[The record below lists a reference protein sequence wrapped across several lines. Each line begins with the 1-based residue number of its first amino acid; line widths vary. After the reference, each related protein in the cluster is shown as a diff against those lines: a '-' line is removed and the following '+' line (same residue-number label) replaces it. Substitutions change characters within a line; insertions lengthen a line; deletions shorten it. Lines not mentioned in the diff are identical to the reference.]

1 MRIMESYKQE
11 FKNSTAIRQEIVRF
25 ESVHPSIY
33 AIYELVQRINNQEL
47 QSQIR
52 DHVLNVEDAFVNSQ
66 EWTLGKNV
74 PEIRLGVVGSLN
86 SGKSALV
93 HRYLTGTY
101 VQDEAPEGGRF
112 KKEVTV
118 GGQSSL
124 LLVRNEGGV
133 PDAQFAAWVDAIVF
147 VFNLSDEASFQSIYN
162 LRQRLSQHRDFTN
175 VPIVLVGTQDS
186 MSPSCPRVIFNDR
199 AMQLASDFKRCSYY
213 ETCAT
218 YGLNVD
224 RVFQDAAQ
232 KVISHRKRPEPHML
246 SHVSSGSLSTPGTP
260 LHRSMSTSS
269 AYHENGGLLNSN
281 FLRDYLSPDS
291 MLGLITP
298 TPFRKSGR
306 RKSNLFSGRKSSDSE
321 EKRKNKEQQMQ
332 EMIKDVGF
340 GRNIPIKQGWLHK
353 RSKKPKL
360 SNREWKK
367 RYVTLSNEGILTY
380 FNSMHDYMENVHGK
394 SISVVKTTVKVPGRL
409 SYVPSKSTPSKDKN
423 SEDFEFHL
431 VSMDGNIWYFSCP
444 TSYERDQWVL
454 VIEQQIMNVL
464 QNGASSKNKTDCTM
478 MTPVDMEVF
487 RSIPGNDTCVD
498 CDCPNPTW
506 ASLNLGCMMCIQC
519 SGIHRNLGSHVSRVR
534 SIELDDWPI
543 ECSAVMKQVGNRVC
557 NSVYEANVGRFIKP
571 TPHSTREEREVF
583 IRDKYIHKKFVSSLP
598 AECDVGATICEAISS
613 ANMRLLVQMLSHA
626 TPSDIN
632 APATRDHRAA
642 LHIAAYHGD
651 LAMLQLLL
659 WNKADVRQRTAT
671 GETAAMITEHR
682 GHQECHRVLSS
693 SVPHDRLSVLH
704 DQANNSPASLT
715 SSASSLSIATL
726 PSENALIPAVNHD
739 HGYYSN
745 EMNTRPN
752 INYMYTSAI

>member
-1 MRIMESYKQE
+1 MSSTTAHDIQYMQTGREDSVGTEMKPLNDESTQNFSQIIDPPRKPVATGRKY
-11 FKNSTAIRQEIVRF
+11 SF
-25 ESVHPSIY
+25 ESSDDDILTSDDDADYHLSSTTSSDDETIASGGLSSSTDLTVNKNLTNIASSTNKNND
-33 AIYELVQRINNQEL
+33 VIN
-47 QSQIR
+47 
-52 DHVLNVEDAFVNSQ
+52 
-66 EWTLGKNV
+66 K
-74 PEIRLGVVGSLN
+74 
-86 SGKSALV
+86 
-93 HRYLTGTY
+93 
-101 VQDEAPEGGRF
+101 
-112 KKEVTV
+112 
-118 GGQSSL
+118 SSL
-124 LLVRNEGGV
+124 LKLPSTPRNQLQQKSNPTRSSFMDVVNEIYDETTDIPAQNRLGPKPWLMRRTLLPKPKGNYQVSDIDFGFRPKQQHTVKATPKQEPKSPVNQPTIPDTVTKLTPVTKPDSAPAPSTNQQPSQTIDEPLYSV
-133 PDAQFAAWVDAIVF
+133 PTSRGRI
-147 VFNLSDEASFQSIYN
+147 
-162 LRQRLSQHRDFTN
+162 
-175 VPIVLVGTQDS
+175 
-186 MSPSCPRVIFNDR
+186 
-199 AMQLASDFKRCSYY
+199 
-213 ETCAT
+213 
-218 YGLNVD
+218 
-224 RVFQDAAQ
+224 
-232 KVISHRKRPEPHML
+232 
-246 SHVSSGSLSTPGTP
+246 SSGSTRNVISDN
-260 LHRSMSTSS
+260 
-269 AYHENGGLLNSN
+269 EK
-281 FLRDYLSPDS
+281 
-291 MLGLITP
+291 P
-298 TPFRKSGR
+298 TKYP
-306 RKSNLFSGRKSSDSE
+306 SE
-321 EKRKNKEQQMQ
+321 TD
-332 EMIKDVGF
+332 IGF
-340 GRNIPIKQGWLHK
+340 
-353 RSKKPKL
+353 
-360 SNREWKK
+360 
-367 RYVTLSNEGILTY
+367 V
-380 FNSMHDYMENVHGK
+380 
-394 SISVVKTTVKVPGRL
+394 SI
-409 SYVPSKSTPSKDKN
+409 Y
-423 SEDFEFHL
+423 FEFHL